1 MHTKTMEGLIGARTN
16 MNLTRE
22 PMRVYKEAR
31 RKGNT
36 AVMERAMG
44 YVHDFEDRA
53 YEYKDKADEG
63 MKEEARENREKEKLE
78 REKAL
83 EERREERKEQE
94 AEAAAKIQDNRSQSK
109 TDVQTGTDPTNNLQV
124 TGTDQNTDET
134 ANSVK
139 SPGADS
145 VKISP
150 EGMDKLNQAT
160 DTDRPKAPGAQLDK
174 PVFYSS
180 AGVEARTSQNDA
192 PTLNV
197 SV

>member
-1 MHTKTMEGLIGARTN
+1 MHTKTMEGLIGARAN
-16 MNLTRE
+16 MNLTKE

-31 RKGNT
+31 RKGDT

-44 YVHDFEDRA
+44 YVRDFEDRA
-53 YEYKDKADEG
+53 YQYKNKADEG

-83 EERREERKEQE
+83 EERREERKELE
-94 AEAAAKIQDNRSQSK
+94 AEMTAKIQDNRNHSE
-109 TDVQTGTDPTNNLQV
+109 TDTQTGTDGANNVQAAGTNQ
-124 TGTDQNTDET
+124 DTDET
-134 ANSVK
+134 ANPVK

-145 VKISP
+145 VKISS

-160 DTDRPKAPGAQLDK
+160 SADPPKAPGAQLDK

-180 AGVEARTSQNDA
+180 AGVETRISQKDA
-192 PTLNV
+192 PALNV